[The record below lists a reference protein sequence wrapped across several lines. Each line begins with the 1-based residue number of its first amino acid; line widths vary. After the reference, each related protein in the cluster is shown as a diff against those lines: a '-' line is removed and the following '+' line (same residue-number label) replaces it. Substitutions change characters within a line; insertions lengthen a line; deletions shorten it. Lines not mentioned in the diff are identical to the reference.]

1 MDDGDFR
8 KARGFL
14 VTFSTLT
21 ILAWYFSADL
31 TSFSILGAPLKIKEN
46 TEDIWLAV
54 FLVNIY
60 FILRYIQTTPDPL
73 LEQHNKIIDYLHEYL
88 IKFTISENRNEIID
102 IAKSSCETGPPKG
115 AKLVKP
121 KPKGIMA
128 FRVEKKSELDV
139 IFENGLIGRRPP
151 DYRVRIDIPY
161 IFRMETGSLGQATG
175 TFIIKHPSKI
185 TIYRAR
191 VLSTIKG
198 SFLTPWFT
206 DKLFPI
212 ALSLFSASISIINW
226 INIAL

>member
-88 IKFTISENRNEIID
+88 IKFTISENR
-102 IAKSSCETGPPKG
+102 
-115 AKLVKP
+115 
-121 KPKGIMA
+121 
-128 FRVEKKSELDV
+128 
-139 IFENGLIGRRPP
+139 
-151 DYRVRIDIPY
+151 
-161 IFRMETGSLGQATG
+161 
-175 TFIIKHPSKI
+175 
-185 TIYRAR
+185 
-191 VLSTIKG
+191 
-198 SFLTPWFT
+198 
-206 DKLFPI
+206 
-212 ALSLFSASISIINW
+212 
-226 INIAL
+226 